1 MHALSIEY
9 IYMYINMK
17 YTDITKKKREPTLF
31 AILCRVNQSE
41 RVTSQRVRRKIRYRL
56 RLTIYLSHSG

>member
-1 MHALSIEY
+1 MY
-9 IYMYINMK
+9 IYMK

-56 RLTIYLSHSG
+56 RITIYLSHSG

>member
-9 IYMYINMK
+9 ICMYIYMK

>member
-1 MHALSIEY
+1 MY
-9 IYMYINMK
+9 IYMK

-56 RLTIYLSHSG
+56 RLIFIYLTVDKNHA

>member
-1 MHALSIEY
+1 MY
-9 IYMYINMK
+9 IYMK

-56 RLTIYLSHSG
+56 RLTIYLSHSGSKPRLS